1 MAGNGAALWLQPLS
15 LDSSIHTR
23 VCALTHTLEG
33 VFKIFLCLE
42 KKNATVY
49 KTKLPVEEFQ
59 QTTYYITLS
68 EFLSQSASQFLHL
81 SNGANVICI
90 WNM

>member
-1 MAGNGAALWLQPLS
+1 MY
-15 LDSSIHTR
+15 
-23 VCALTHTLEG
+23 ALTYTLEG

-42 KKNATVY
+42 KEQKNKKKQKNATVY